1 MATPIK
7 AGLPHVDYYAPGFR
21 VEIDGEQLSPATNG
35 DILNLSVKMDLTQMA
50 SFDMTVANIATFRSA
65 REVFKYSDGDRFDIG
80 RQVHIKMGYA
90 DALLSMINGQI
101 TSVAPKFPQAGAPT
115 LTVSG
120 QDGMF
125 KLKNNRPETAQS
137 IQYLD
142 MRDSEIAIEIA
153 VRNKLDYVVQESAP
167 IHHEV
172 IQRMTDDATFLKERA
187 ARIDFDCHIVTD
199 ARTNEATLFFV
210 KPADGREG
218 TRPTTFAYRW
228 GENLLSFTPTIN
240 LSDQV
245 ASVTVHG
252 WDPDTKLPIVAKAG
266 PEDLPKQANSGES
279 GESGPQMAQ
288 RTQAGKQ
295 DVVVDA
301 PVASQEEAAVLARS
315 LLLHRAYKFITASG
329 QVIGKPELRP
339 GHSLELSGLGRFDGA
354 YYVTRVEHQIDQNG
368 YLTTFEARRML
379 HRRST

>member
-1 MATPIK
+1 MATPLK
-7 AGLPHVDYYAPGFR
+7 AGLPHVDYYAPRFR
-21 VEIDGEQLSPATNG
+21 VEIDGEQLSPQTNG
-35 DILNLSVKMDLTQMA
+35 DILSLSVKMDLEQMA
-50 SFDMTVANIATFRSA
+50 GFDMTVANIATFRSA

-101 TSVAPKFPQAGAPT
+101 TSVAPKFPQAGSPT

-125 KLKNNRPETAQS
+125 KLKDKRPDEAQS

-142 MRDSEIAIEIA
+142 MRDSEIAVSIA
-153 VRNKLDYVVQESAP
+153 DRNNLRWVVDESDP
-167 IHHEV
+167 IQHEV

-199 ARTNEATLFFV
+199 SQSGEATLYFV
-210 KPADGREG
+210 KPTDGREG
-218 TRPTTFAYRW
+218 TRQTSFAYRW

-252 WDPDTKLPIVAKAG
+252 WDPDTKEPIIAKAG
-266 PEDLPKQANSGES
+266 PDDLPKQPDS
-279 GESGPQMAQ
+279 GESGPQVAQ

-301 PVASQEEAAVLARS
+301 PVTSQEEAAVLARS
-315 LLLHRAYKFITASG
+315 LLLRRAYKFVTASG
-329 QVIGKPELRP
+329 QIIGKPELRP
-339 GHSLELSGLGRFDGA
+339 GHNLDLSGLGRFDGS

-379 HRRST
+379 HRRPA

>member
-1 MATPIK
+1 MAATLK
-7 AGLPHVDYYAPGFR
+7 AGLPHVDYYAPRFR
-21 VEIDGEQLSPATNG
+21 VEIDGQQLSPQTNG
-35 DILNLSVKMDLTQMA
+35 DILTLSVKMDLQQMA
-50 SFDMTVANIATFRSA
+50 SFDMTVANIASFRKA

-90 DALLSMINGQI
+90 DDLLSMINGQI
-101 TSVAPKFPQAGAPT
+101 TSVAPKFPQAGSPT

-125 KLKNNRPETAQS
+125 KLKDKRPDESES

-142 MRDSEIAIEIA
+142 KRDSEIAVAIA
-153 VRNKLDYVVQESAP
+153 ERNKLRWVVDESEP
-167 IHHEV
+167 IQHEV

-199 ARTNEATLFFV
+199 SKSGEATLFFV
-210 KPADGREG
+210 KPTDGREG
-218 TRPTTFAYRW
+218 TRQTSFAYRW

-245 ASVTVHG
+245 ATVTVHG
-252 WDPDTKLPIVAKAG
+252 WDPDTKVPIIGKAG
-266 PEDLPKQANSGES
+266 PDDLPKQPDSGEN
-279 GESGPQMAQ
+279 GPQIAQ

-301 PVASQEEAAVLARS
+301 PVTSQEEATVLARS
-315 LLLHRAYKFITASG
+315 LLLRRAYDFVTASG

-339 GHSLELSGLGRFDGA
+339 GHNLELSGLGRFNGS
-354 YYVTRVEHQIDQNG
+354 YYITSVEHQIDHNG
-368 YLTTFEARRML
+368 YLTTFAARRML
-379 HRRST
+379 HRRPE

>member
-1 MATPIK
+1 MTTSLK
-7 AGLPHVDYYAPGFR
+7 AGLPHVDYYAPRFR
-21 VEIDGEQLSPATNG
+21 VEIDGEQLSPQTNG
-35 DILNLSVKMDLTQMA
+35 DILSLNVKMDLEQMG
-50 SFDMTVANIATFRSA
+50 SFDMTVANISTFRSA

-90 DALLSMINGQI
+90 DALLPMINGQI
-101 TSVAPKFPQAGAPT
+101 TSVAPKFPQAGPST

-120 QDGMF
+120 LDGMF
-125 KLKNNRPETAQS
+125 KLKDNRPGEAQS

-142 MRDSEIAIEIA
+142 QRDSDVAVTIAE
-153 VRNKLDYVVQESAP
+153 RNKLHWLVDESTP

-199 ARTNEATLFFV
+199 SNGGEARLHFA

-218 TRPTTFAYRW
+218 TRRPTTFAYRW

-252 WDPDTKLPIVAKAG
+252 WDPDTKAPIVAKAG
-266 PEDLPKQANSGES
+266 PDDLPKQSDA
-279 GESGPQMAQ
+279 GESGPQIAQ
-288 RTQAGKQ
+288 RTQGGKQ

-301 PVASQEEAAVLARS
+301 PVSSQEEAAVLARS
-315 LLLHRAYKFITASG
+315 LLLNRAYKFLTATG
-329 QVIGKPELRP
+329 QIIGKPELRP
-339 GHSLELSGLGRFDGA
+339 GHNLELSGLGRFDGS
-354 YYVTRVEHQIDQNG
+354 YYLTRVEHQIDQNG
-368 YLTTFEARRML
+368 YLTTFEARRL
-379 HRRST
+379 VHRRPT

>member
-1 MATPIK
+1 MAATLRS
-7 AGLPHVDYYAPGFR
+7 GLPHVDYYAPRFR
-21 VEIDGEQLSPATNG
+21 VEIDGEQLSPQTNG
-35 DILNLSVKMDLTQMA
+35 DILSLSVKMDLEQMA

-65 REVFKYSDGDRFDIG
+65 NEVFKYSDGDRFDIG

-101 TSVAPKFPQAGAPT
+101 TSVAPKFPQSGPPT

-125 KLKNNRPETAQS
+125 RLKDKRPEESEQ
-137 IQYLD
+137 IQYID
-142 MRDSEIAIEIA
+142 HRDSDIAMAIA
-153 VRNKLDYVVQESAP
+153 GRNNLHYVVDQSDP
-167 IHHEV
+167 IHHEI

-199 ARTNEATLFFV
+199 SQSGEATLYFV
-210 KPADGREG
+210 KPTDGREG
-218 TRPTTFAYRW
+218 KRQTSFTYRW

-252 WDPDTKLPIVAKAG
+252 WDPDTKAPIVAQAG
-266 PEDLPKQANSGES
+266 PDDLPNQADS
-279 GESGPQMAQ
+279 GESGPRIAQ

-301 PVASQEEAAVLARS
+301 PVTSQEEAAVLARS
-315 LLLHRAYKFITASG
+315 LLLRRAYKFITASG
-329 QVIGKPELRP
+329 QIIGKPELRP
-339 GHSLELSGLGRFDGA
+339 GHNLGLSGLGRFDGS
-354 YYVTRVEHQIDQNG
+354 YYITRVEHQIDQNG

-379 HRRST
+379 HRRPA

>member
-1 MATPIK
+1 MATPLK
-7 AGLPHVDYYAPGFR
+7 AGLPHVDYYAPRFR
-21 VEIDGEQLSPATNG
+21 VEIDGEQLSPQTNG
-35 DILNLSVKMDLTQMA
+35 DIVSLSVKMDLEQMA
-50 SFDMTVANIATFRSA
+50 SFDMMVANIATFRSA

-90 DALLSMINGQI
+90 DDLLAMINAQI
-101 TSVAPKFPQAGAPT
+101 TSVAPKFPQAGSPT

-125 KLKNNRPETAQS
+125 KLKDKRPDESQS

-142 MRDSEIAIEIA
+142 MRDSEIAISIA
-153 VRNKLDYVVQESAP
+153 DRNKLHWVVDQSDP
-167 IHHEV
+167 IQHEI

-199 ARTNEATLFFV
+199 SRSGEATLYFV

-218 TRPTTFAYRW
+218 TRPTSFAYRW

-252 WDPDTKLPIVAKAG
+252 WDPDTKAPIVAKAG
-266 PEDLPKQANSGES
+266 PDDLPKQPDS

-301 PVASQEEAAVLARS
+301 PVSSQEEAAVLARS
-315 LLLHRAYKFITASG
+315 LLLRRAYKFVTANG

-339 GHSLELSGLGRFDGA
+339 GHNLDLSGLGRFDGS

-379 HRRST
+379 HRRPA

>member
-1 MATPIK
+1 MAATLRS
-7 AGLPHVDYYAPGFR
+7 GLPHVDYYAPRFR
-21 VEIDGEQLSPATNG
+21 VEIDGEQLSPQTNG
-35 DILNLSVKMDLTQMA
+35 DILSLSVKMDLEQMA
-50 SFDMTVANIATFRSA
+50 SFDMTVANIPTFRSA
-65 REVFKYSDGDRFDIG
+65 AEVFKYSDGDRFDIG

-101 TSVAPKFPQAGAPT
+101 TSVAPKFPQSGPPT

-125 KLKNNRPETAQS
+125 KLKDRRPEESEQ
-137 IQYLD
+137 IQYID
-142 MRDSEIAIEIA
+142 HRDSDIAMAIA
-153 VRNKLDYVVQESAP
+153 GRNNLHFVVDQSDP

-199 ARTNEATLFFV
+199 SQSGEATLFFV
-210 KPADGREG
+210 RPTDGREG
-218 TRPTTFAYRW
+218 TGPTSFAYRW
-228 GENLLSFTPTIN
+228 GETLLSFTPTIN

-252 WDPDTKLPIVAKAG
+252 WDPDTKAPIVAKAG
-266 PEDLPKQANSGES
+266 PDDLPNQADS
-279 GESGPQMAQ
+279 GESGPQVAQ

-301 PVASQEEAAVLARS
+301 PVTSQEEAAVLARS
-315 LLLHRAYKFITASG
+315 LLLRRAYKFITASG
-329 QVIGKPELRP
+329 QIIGKPELRP
-339 GHSLELSGLGRFDGA
+339 GHNLDLSGLGRFDGS
-354 YYVTRVEHQIDQNG
+354 YYVTRVEQQIDQSG
-368 YLTTFEARRML
+368 FLTTFEARRML
-379 HRRST
+379 HRRPA

>member
-1 MATPIK
+1 MAATLQP
-7 AGLPHVDYYAPGFR
+7 GLPHVDYYAPRFR
-21 VEIDGEQLSPATNG
+21 VEIDGEQLAPQTNG
-35 DILNLSVKMDLTQMA
+35 DILSLAVKMDIDQMS
-50 SFDMTVANIATFRSA
+50 SFDMTVANIATLRSV

-101 TSVAPKFPQAGAPT
+101 TSVAPKFPQSGSPT

-125 KLKNNRPETAQS
+125 KLKDRRPEEAQS

-142 MRDSEIAIEIA
+142 MRDSEIAADIA
-153 VRNKLDYVVQESAP
+153 DRNNLRWVVDESDP

-187 ARIDFDCHIVTD
+187 SRIDFDCHILTD
-199 ARTNEATLFFV
+199 SQSGEATLYFV
-210 KPADGREG
+210 KPTDGREG
-218 TRPTTFAYRW
+218 KRQTSFAYRW
-228 GENLLSFTPTIN
+228 GQDLLSFTPTIN

-252 WDPDTKLPIVAKAG
+252 WDPDTKEPIIAKAG
-266 PEDLPKQANSGES
+266 PDDLPQQPDS
-279 GESGPQMAQ
+279 GESGPQVAQ

-301 PVASQEEAAVLARS
+301 PVTSQEEAMVLARS
-315 LLLHRAYKFITASG
+315 LLLRRAYRFITASG
-329 QVIGKPELRP
+329 QIIGKPELRP
-339 GHSLELSGLGRFDGA
+339 GHNLDLSGLGRFDGA
-354 YYVTRVEHQIDQNG
+354 YYVTKVEQQIDHNG
-368 YLTTFEARRML
+368 YLTTFDARRML
-379 HRRST
+379 HRRAA

>member
-1 MATPIK
+1 MTTPLK
-7 AGLPHVDYYAPGFR
+7 AGLPHVDYYAPRFR

-35 DILNLSVKMDLTQMA
+35 DILTLSVKMDLEQMA

-101 TSVAPKFPQAGAPT
+101 TSVAPKFPQAGSPT

-125 KLKNNRPETAQS
+125 KLKNKRPDETRT
-137 IQYLD
+137 IQFLD
-142 MRDSEIAIEIA
+142 MRDSEIAVAIA
-153 VRNKLDYVVQESAP
+153 KDNNMDWQVDKSAP
-167 IHHEV
+167 IHREV

-187 ARIDFDCHIVTD
+187 ARIDFDCYVG
-199 ARTNEATLFFV
+199 TNAQNGKAQLYFV
-210 KPADGREG
+210 KPTDGREG
-218 TRPTTFAYRW
+218 TRPTSFAYRW
-228 GENLLSFTPTIN
+228 GENLLSFTPTVN

-252 WDPDTKLPIVAKAG
+252 WDPDTKVPIVAKAG
-266 PEDLPKQANSGES
+266 PDDLPGQPDA
-279 GESGPQMAQ
+279 GESGPQLAQ

-301 PVASQEEAAVLARS
+301 PVTSQEEAAVLARS
-315 LLLHRAYKFITASG
+315 LLLRRAYKFITANG

-339 GHSLELSGLGRFDGA
+339 GHTLDLSGLGRFDGS

-379 HRRST
+379 HRRPT

>member
-1 MATPIK
+1 MTTPLK
-7 AGLPHVDYYAPGFR
+7 AGLPHVDYYAPRFR
-21 VEIDGEQLSPATNG
+21 VEIDGEQLAPQTNG
-35 DILNLSVKMDLTQMA
+35 DILTLSVKMDLEQMA

-101 TSVAPKFPQAGAPT
+101 TSVAPKFPQAGSPT

-125 KLKNNRPETAQS
+125 KLKNKRPDESHS

-142 MRDSEIAIEIA
+142 MRDSEIAISIA
-153 VRNKLDYVVQESAP
+153 ERNRLRYIVDRSAP

-187 ARIDFDCHIVTD
+187 ARIDFDCYIVTD
-199 ARTNEATLFFV
+199 ARNGEATLCFV
-210 KPADGREG
+210 KPTDGREG
-218 TRPTTFAYRW
+218 TRQTTFAYRW
-228 GENLLSFTPTIN
+228 GENLLSFSPTIN

-252 WDPDTKLPIVAKAG
+252 WDPGTKAPIVAKAG
-266 PEDLPKQANSGES
+266 PDDLPQQAGG

-301 PVASQEEAAVLARS
+301 PVTSQEEAAVLARS
-315 LLLHRAYKFITASG
+315 QLLYRAYKFITASG

-339 GHSLELSGLGRFDGA
+339 GHNLDLSGLGRYDGT

-368 YLTTFEARRML
+368 YLTTFEARRLL
-379 HRRST
+379 HRRPT

>member
-1 MATPIK
+1 
-7 AGLPHVDYYAPGFR
+7 
-21 VEIDGEQLSPATNG
+21 
-35 DILNLSVKMDLTQMA
+35 
-50 SFDMTVANIATFRSA
+50 
-65 REVFKYSDGDRFDIG
+65 
-80 RQVHIKMGYA
+80 
-90 DALLSMINGQI
+90 
-101 TSVAPKFPQAGAPT
+101 
-115 LTVSG
+115 VSG

-125 KLKNNRPETAQS
+125 KLKNKRPGEAQS
-137 IQYLD
+137 IQYLNKS
-142 MRDSEIAIEIA
+142 DSEIAVVIA
-153 VRNKLDYVVQESAP
+153 ERNNLIWEVDKSAP

-187 ARIDFDCHIVTD
+187 ARIDYNCYIVTN
-199 ARTNEATLFFV
+199 ARSGVATLHFV
-210 KPADGREG
+210 KPTDGREG
-218 TRPTTFAYRW
+218 KRQQTTFAYRW

-266 PEDLPKQANSGES
+266 PEDLPKQPDA

-301 PVASQEEAAVLARS
+301 PVASQQEAAELARS
-315 LLLHRAYKFITASG
+315 LLLHRAYKFVTATG

-339 GHSLELSGLGRFDGA
+339 GHNLDLSGLGRFDGA
-354 YYVTRVEHQIDQNG
+354 YYVTNVEHQIDQNG
-368 YLTTFEARRML
+368 YLTTFAARRMV
-379 HRRST
+379 HRRPK

>member
-1 MATPIK
+1 MAALLKP
-7 AGLPHVDYYAPGFR
+7 GLPHVNYYAPCFR
-21 VEIDGEQLSPATNG
+21 VEIDGEQLSPQTNG
-35 DILNLSVKMDLTQMA
+35 DILSLSVKMDLEQMA

-80 RQVHIKMGYA
+80 RQVHVKMGYA

-101 TSVAPKFPQAGAPT
+101 TSVAPKFPQSGPPT

-125 KLKNNRPETAQS
+125 RLKDKRPDEAES

-142 MRDSEIAIEIA
+142 MRDSDIA
-153 VRNKLDYVVQESAP
+153 VAIAERNKLHWVVDPSDPVQ
-167 IHHEV
+167 HEV

-199 ARTNEATLFFV
+199 AHSGEATLYFV
-210 KPADGREG
+210 KPSDGREG
-218 TRPTTFAYRW
+218 TRATSFAYRW

-252 WDPDTKLPIVAKAG
+252 WDPDTKAPIVAKAG
-266 PEDLPKQANSGES
+266 PDDLPKQLDA
-279 GESGPQMAQ
+279 GESGPQVAQ

-301 PVASQEEAAVLARS
+301 PVTSQEEAAVLARS
-315 LLLHRAYKFITASG
+315 LLLRRAYKFVTASG

-339 GHSLELSGLGRFDGA
+339 GHNLELSGLGRFDGS

-368 YLTTFEARRML
+368 YLTTFDARRML
-379 HRRST
+379 HRRPA

>member
-1 MATPIK
+1 MAATLKP
-7 AGLPHVDYYAPGFR
+7 GLPHVDYYAPRFR
-21 VEIDGEQLSPATNG
+21 VEIDGEQLAPQTNG
-35 DILNLSVKMDLTQMA
+35 DVLSLSVKMDLEQMA
-50 SFDMTVANIATFRSA
+50 SFDMTVANVATFRNA
-65 REVFKYSDGDRFDIG
+65 AEVFKYSDGDRFDIG

-101 TSVAPKFPQAGAPT
+101 TSVAPKFPQSGPPT

-125 KLKNNRPETAQS
+125 KLKDKRPEESQQ
-137 IQYLD
+137 IQYID
-142 MRDSEIAIEIA
+142 HRDSDIAMAIA
-153 VRNKLDYVVQESAP
+153 DRNNLHFVVDESDP

-199 ARTNEATLFFV
+199 SQSGEATLFFV
-210 KPADGREG
+210 KPTDGRAGERQ
-218 TRPTTFAYRW
+218 TSFAYRW

-245 ASVTVHG
+245 ASVTVRG
-252 WDPDTKLPIVAKAG
+252 WDPDTKAPIVAKAG
-266 PEDLPKQANSGES
+266 PDDLPKQPDS
-279 GESGPQMAQ
+279 GESGPQIAQ

-301 PVASQEEAAVLARS
+301 PVTSQEEAAVLARS
-315 LLLHRAYKFITASG
+315 LLLRRAYKFITASG
-329 QVIGKPELRP
+329 QIIGKPELRP
-339 GHSLELSGLGRFDGA
+339 GHNLDLSGLGRFDGS

-379 HRRST
+379 HKRPA

>member
-1 MATPIK
+1 MAATPQP
-7 AGLPHVDYYAPGFR
+7 GLPHVDYYAPRCR
-21 VEIDGEQLSPATNG
+21 VEIDGEQLAPQTISE
-35 DILNLSVKMDLTQMA
+35 ILSLSVKMDLEQMA
-50 SFDMTVANIATFRSA
+50 SFDMTVANIATFRKAS
-65 REVFKYSDGDRFDIG
+65 EVFKYSDGDRFDIG

-90 DALLSMINGQI
+90 NALLSMINGQI
-101 TSVAPKFPQAGAPT
+101 TSVAPKFPQAGPPT
-115 LTVSG
+115 LTVSE

-125 KLKNNRPETAQS
+125 KLKDRRPDEAQS

-142 MRDSEIAIEIA
+142 MRDSDIA
-153 VRNKLDYVVQESAP
+153 VAVADRNKLHWKVDESDP
-167 IHHEV
+167 IQHEV

-199 ARTNEATLFFV
+199 SQSGEATLFFV
-210 KPADGREG
+210 KPTDGREG
-218 TRPTTFAYRW
+218 KRQTSFTYRW

-252 WDPDTKLPIVAKAG
+252 WNPDTKEPIVAKAG
-266 PEDLPKQANSGES
+266 PDDLPKQPDS
-279 GESGPQMAQ
+279 GESGPQIAQ

-301 PVASQEEAAVLARS
+301 PVTSQEEAAVLARS
-315 LLLHRAYKFITASG
+315 LLLRRAYKFITASG
-329 QVIGKPELRP
+329 QIIGKPELRP
-339 GHSLELSGLGRFDGA
+339 SHNLDLSGLGRFNGS

-368 YLTTFEARRML
+368 YLTTFQARRML
-379 HRRST
+379 HRRPA

>member
-1 MATPIK
+1 MAATLKP
-7 AGLPHVDYYAPGFR
+7 GLPHVDYYAPRFR
-21 VEIDGEQLSPATNG
+21 VEIDGEELSPKTNG
-35 DILNLSVKMDLTQMA
+35 DILSLSVKMDLEQMA

-65 REVFKYSDGDRFDIG
+65 SEVFKYSDGDRFDIG

-101 TSVAPKFPQAGAPT
+101 TSVAPKFPQSGPPT

-125 KLKNNRPETAQS
+125 KLKDKRPEESQQ

-142 MRDSEIAIEIA
+142 HRDSDIAMAIA
-153 VRNKLDYVVQESAP
+153 DRNNLHFVVDQSDP

-187 ARIDFDCHIVTD
+187 ARIDYDCHIVTD
-199 ARTNEATLFFV
+199 SLSGEATLYFV
-210 KPADGREG
+210 KPTDGREG
-218 TRPTTFAYRW
+218 KGQTSFAYRW
-228 GENLLSFTPTIN
+228 GQDLLSFTPTIN

-245 ASVTVHG
+245 ASVTVRG
-252 WDPDTKLPIVAKAG
+252 WDPDTKVPIVAKAG
-266 PEDLPKQANSGES
+266 PDDLPKQEGS
-279 GESGPQMAQ
+279 GESGPQVAQ

-315 LLLHRAYKFITASG
+315 LLLRRAYKFITASG

-339 GHSLELSGLGRFDGA
+339 GHNLDLSGLGRFDGA
-354 YYVTRVEHQIDQNG
+354 YYVTRVDHQLDQNG

-379 HRRST
+379 HKRPA

>member
-1 MATPIK
+1 MALRS
-7 AGLPHVDYYAPGFR
+7 GLPHVDYYAPRVR
-21 VEIDGEQLSPATNG
+21 VEIDGERLSPQTNG
-35 DILNLSVKMDLTQMA
+35 DILSLAVKMDLEQMA
-50 SFDMTVANIATFRSA
+50 SFDMTVANVATFRSA
-65 REVFKYSDGDRFDIG
+65 SEVFKYSDGDRFDIG

-90 DALLSMINGQI
+90 DALLSMIDGQI
-101 TSVAPKFPQAGAPT
+101 TSVAPKFPQSGPPT

-125 KLKNNRPETAQS
+125 RLKDRRPEESEQ
-137 IQYLD
+137 IQYID
-142 MRDSEIAIEIA
+142 HRDSDIAIAIA
-153 VRNKLDYVVQESAP
+153 GRNNLLFVVDQSDP

-199 ARTNEATLFFV
+199 AQSGEATLYFV
-210 KPADGREG
+210 RPTDGRTG
-218 TRPTTFAYRW
+218 TPTSFAYRW

-252 WDPDTKLPIVAKAG
+252 WDPDTKVPIVARAG
-266 PEDLPKQANSGES
+266 PDDLPNQADA
-279 GESGPQMAQ
+279 GESGPQIAQ

-301 PVASQEEAAVLARS
+301 PVTSQEEAAVLARS
-315 LLLHRAYKFITASG
+315 LLLRRAYKFITASG
-329 QVIGKPELRP
+329 QIIGKPELRP
-339 GHSLELSGLGRFDGA
+339 GHTLDASGLGRFDGS
-354 YYVTRVEHQIDQNG
+354 YYVTRVEHQIDQSG
-368 YLTTFEARRML
+368 YLTTFGARRMV
-379 HRRST
+379 HRRPA

>member
-1 MATPIK
+1 MGTTLQP
-7 AGLPHVDYYAPGFR
+7 GLPHVDYYAPGFR
-21 VEIDGEQLSPATNG
+21 VEIDGEQLSPQTNG
-35 DILNLSVKMDLTQMA
+35 DILSLSVKMDLDQMA
-50 SFDMTVANIATFRSA
+50 SFDMTVANVATFRSIA
-65 REVFKYSDGDRFDIG
+65 EVFKYSDGDRFDIG
-80 RQVHIKMGYA
+80 RQVHVKMGYA
-90 DALLSMINGQI
+90 DSLLSMINGQI
-101 TSVAPKFPQAGAPT
+101 TSVAPKFPQSGPPT

-125 KLKNNRPETAQS
+125 KLKDKRPEEGKS

-142 MRDSEIAIEIA
+142 RRDSEIAVEIA
-153 VRNKLDYVVQESAP
+153 ERNNLHWVVDQSDP
-167 IHHEV
+167 VQHEV

-199 ARTNEATLFFV
+199 ARSGEATLFFV
-210 KPADGREG
+210 KPTDGREG
-218 TRPTTFAYRW
+218 TRPTSFAYRW

-252 WDPDTKLPIVAKAG
+252 WDPDTKAPIVAKAG
-266 PEDLPKQANSGES
+266 PDDLPKQSDSGET
-279 GESGPQMAQ
+279 GPQIAQ

-315 LLLHRAYKFITASG
+315 LLLRRAYKFITASG
-329 QVIGKPELRP
+329 QVIGKPEMRP
-339 GHSLELSGLGRFDGA
+339 GHNLELSGLGRFDGS

-368 YLTTFEARRML
+368 YLTTFQARRMV
-379 HRRST
+379 HRRPA

>member
-1 MATPIK
+1 MTTLMK
-7 AGLPHVDYYAPGFR
+7 AGLPHVDYYAPRFR
-21 VEIDGEQLSPATNG
+21 VEIDGEQLAPATNG
-35 DILNLSVKMDLTQMA
+35 DILSLSVKMDLEQMG

-65 REVFKYSDGDRFDIG
+65 AQVFKYSDGDRFDIG

-101 TSVAPKFPQAGAPT
+101 TSVAPKFPQAGSPT

-125 KLKNNRPETAQS
+125 RLKNKRPDDART

-142 MRDSEIAIEIA
+142 IRDSEIAVQIA
-153 VRNKLDYVVQESAP
+153 RNNNLEWEVDTSTP

-187 ARIDFDCHIVTD
+187 ARIDFDCYIVTD
-199 ARTNEATLFFV
+199 PQSGKGTLHFV
-210 KPADGREG
+210 KPTDGREG
-218 TRPTTFAYRW
+218 KRQTTFAYRW
-228 GENLLSFTPTIN
+228 GESLLSFTPTIS

-252 WDPDTKLPIVAKAG
+252 WDPDTKLPIVGKAG
-266 PEDLPKQANSGES
+266 PDDLPQQPDA
-279 GESGPQMAQ
+279 GESGPQVAQ
-288 RTQAGKQ
+288 RTQVGKQ

-301 PVASQEEAAVLARS
+301 PVTSQEEATVLART
-315 LLLHRAYKFITASG
+315 LLLKRAYKFITANG

-339 GHSLELSGLGRFDGA
+339 GHNLDLSGLGRFDGF

-368 YLTTFEARRML
+368 YLTTFEARRMV

>member
-1 MATPIK
+1 MAATLK
-7 AGLPHVDYYAPGFR
+7 AGLPHVDYYAPRFR
-21 VEIDGEQLSPATNG
+21 VEIDGEQLSPQTNG
-35 DILNLSVKMDLTQMA
+35 DILSLSVKMDLEQMA

-65 REVFKYSDGDRFDIG
+65 SEVFKYSDGDRFDIG

-101 TSVAPKFPQAGAPT
+101 TSVAPKFPQSGPPT

-125 KLKNNRPETAQS
+125 KLKDKRPEELQQ

-142 MRDSEIAIEIA
+142 HRDSDIA
-153 VRNKLDYVVQESAP
+153 VAIADRNNLHWVVDQSDP
-167 IHHEV
+167 VHHEV

-199 ARTNEATLFFV
+199 SRSGEATLRFV
-210 KPADGREG
+210 KPTDGREG
-218 TRPTTFAYRW
+218 KRQTSFAYRW
-228 GENLLSFTPTIN
+228 GESLLSFTPTIN

-252 WDPDTKLPIVAKAG
+252 WDPDTKAPIVAKAG
-266 PEDLPKQANSGES
+266 PDDLPKQADL
-279 GESGPQMAQ
+279 GESGPQIAQ

-301 PVASQEEAAVLARS
+301 PVTSQEEAAVLARS
-315 LLLHRAYKFITASG
+315 LLLRRAYKFITASG

-339 GHSLELSGLGRFDGA
+339 GHNLDLSGLGRFDGS

-379 HRRST
+379 HRRPA

>member
-1 MATPIK
+1 MAVTLQS
-7 AGLPHVDYYAPGFR
+7 GLPHVDYYAPRFR
-21 VEIDGEQLSPATNG
+21 VEIDGEQLSPQTNG
-35 DILNLSVKMDLTQMA
+35 DILSLSVKMDLEQMA

-65 REVFKYSDGDRFDIG
+65 SEVFKYSDGDRFDIG

-101 TSVAPKFPQAGAPT
+101 TSVAPKFPQSGPPT

-125 KLKNNRPETAQS
+125 KLKDKRPEESQQ
-137 IQYLD
+137 IQYID
-142 MRDSEIAIEIA
+142 HRDSDIAMAIA
-153 VRNKLDYVVQESAP
+153 DRNNLHFVVDQSDP
-167 IHHEV
+167 IHLEV

-199 ARTNEATLFFV
+199 SQSGEATLFFV
-210 KPADGREG
+210 KPTDGREG
-218 TRPTTFAYRW
+218 KGQTSFAYRW

-252 WDPDTKLPIVAKAG
+252 WDPDTKAPIVAKAG
-266 PEDLPKQANSGES
+266 PDDLPKQADS
-279 GESGPQMAQ
+279 GESGPQIAQ

-301 PVASQEEAAVLARS
+301 PVTSQEEAAVLARS
-315 LLLHRAYKFITASG
+315 LLLRRAYKFITASG
-329 QVIGKPELRP
+329 QIIGKPELRP
-339 GHSLELSGLGRFDGA
+339 GHNLELSGLGRFDGS

-368 YLTTFEARRML
+368 YLTTFEARRMW
-379 HRRST
+379 HRRPA